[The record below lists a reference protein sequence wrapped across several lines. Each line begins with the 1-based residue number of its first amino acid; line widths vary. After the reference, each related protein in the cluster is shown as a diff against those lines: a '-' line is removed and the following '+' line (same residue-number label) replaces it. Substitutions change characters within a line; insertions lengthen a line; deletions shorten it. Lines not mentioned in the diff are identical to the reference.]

1 MTFTV
6 VKKLPKS
13 RAKNNL
19 YLFLGNF
26 MSTGSKFAKVD
37 FASMDYCSMESAQN
51 SIREAARRYKYP
63 IKVRMI
69 NGEIYLIRT
78 DK

>member
-6 VKKLPKS
+6 IEKLPKS
-13 RAKNNL
+13 RANNNL

-26 MSTGSKFAKVD
+26 MSTGAKFAKVD
-37 FASMDYCSMESAQN
+37 FASMDYCSMESAQS
-51 SIREAARRYKYP
+51 SICGAARRYKYP

-69 NGEIYLIRT
+69 NREIYLVRT